1 MSNKDNSKMQLQQQP
16 HQFNEGLEQND
27 LRRLVNDDLHI
38 DEFKSKLGKD
48 QDIVVLSFKVK
59 GKEPATDLVNFI
71 EKGYD
76 WVVDA
81 DVSSGELSDGD
92 YLVFVECDR
101 NNDVPEQI
109 MILLSDLENITDI
122 SPDNWFVRYKNIGS
136 KEPVTLDNL
145 KNLIPLTSAE
155 YDQRFGTKELDKLKS
170 VAGVKVNTKAP
181 KNDFTE
187 SLRIAAGII

>member
-1 MSNKDNSKMQLQQQP
+1 MQLQRRHQ
-16 HQFNEGLEQND
+16 QFNEGLEQHD
-27 LRRLVNDDLHI
+27 LKRLVNDDLHV

-48 QDIVVLSFKVK
+48 QDVVVLSFKIK

-76 WVVDA
+76 WVIDA

-101 NNDVPEQI
+101 NHAVPEQI
-109 MILLSDLENITDI
+109 ITLLTDLENVTDI

-136 KEPVTLDNL
+136 KEPVTLDSL
-145 KNLIPLTSAE
+145 KSLIPLTSAE
-155 YDQRFGTKELDKLKS
+155 YDQKFGNTELDKLKA
-170 VAGVKVNTKAP
+170 VAGVKVDTKAP